1 MLSNKLKYEN
11 KRNDFNIELLIL
23 KVKEYLKYTLHCI
36 VLPHCILDIP
46 YINKGKMSNPKPI
59 KKKVT

>member
-1 MLSNKLKYEN
+1 M
-11 KRNDFNIELLIL
+11 
-23 KVKEYLKYTLHCI
+23 KYTLHCI